1 MPPAAAGRQAGH
13 AVPPGG
19 GAFTPSTNAFER
31 VADGTRTVLSW
42 RRFIGLCL
50 LWCPTSVVARG
61 LTGPRLSQGIMK
73 RWCEGIVRDVG
84 IDIVAED
91 LHKLAGPP
99 SVIVVNHASVLD
111 IPVIGS
117 LIGEIDYRWVA
128 KKSLF
133 RVPLVGWHLWACGH
147 IPVDRSRGGNLSRM
161 QERVE
166 QVLGEGGSVVFFPEG
181 TRSPDGALEGFRA
194 GAFISA
200 VQAGVPVLPIVLDGT
215 HSLMVKGSLELP
227 RSTHKRVRVRVLD
240 RVELPTAG
248 DAKDRAEALRDEAR
262 RRMVAALDELRGGAG
277 RAEQASR

>member
-1 MPPAAAGRQAGH
+1 M
-13 AVPPGG
+13 
-19 GAFTPSTNAFER
+19 TTTTLTR

-50 LWCPTSVVARG
+50 VWCPTSVVTRA
-61 LTGPRLSQGIMK
+61 LAGPRLPQAIMK

-99 SVIVVNHASVLD
+99 SVIVVNHASALD

-117 LIGEIDYRWVA
+117 LLGDLDYRWVA
-128 KKSLF
+128 KKQLF
-133 RVPLVGWHLWACGH
+133 SVPLVGWHLWACGH
-147 IPVDRSRGGNLSRM
+147 IPVDRVRGGNLSRM

-166 QVLGEGGSVVFFPEG
+166 EVLGQGGSVVFFPEG
-181 TRSPDGALEGFRA
+181 TRSPDGALRDFRG

-200 VQAGVPVLPIVLDGT
+200 AQAGVPVLPVVLDGT
-215 HSLMVKGSLELP
+215 SSLMVKGSLEFP
-227 RSTHKRVRVRVLD
+227 RGTHKRVRVRVLD
-240 RVELPTAG
+240 RIGPLTSGPLTSG
-248 DAKDRAEALRDEAR
+248 DAKARAELLRHEAR
-262 RRMVAALDELRGGAG
+262 RRMVTALDELRGGPG